1 MSSMYERRIS
11 YEGFYEVPI
20 IKLPSKQENLYFSI
34 SQEDLHLDVRKQY
47 KF

>member
-1 MSSMYERRIS
+1 MYERRIS

-20 IKLPSKQENLYFSI
+20 IKLKSKQENLCFSI
-34 SQEDLHLDVRKQY
+34 SQEDLHLDVRKKY